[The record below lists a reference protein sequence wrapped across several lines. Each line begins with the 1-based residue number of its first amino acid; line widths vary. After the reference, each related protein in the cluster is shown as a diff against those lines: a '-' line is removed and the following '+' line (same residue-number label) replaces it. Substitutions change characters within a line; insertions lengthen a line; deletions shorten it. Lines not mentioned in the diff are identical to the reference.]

1 MHHLLGAGW
10 GLLEDVIIAQE
21 AEDRH
26 NRHLLL
32 QKQTKRLCV
41 SISVNEVMAGVKH
54 TENI

>member
-26 NRHLLL
+26 NHHLLL